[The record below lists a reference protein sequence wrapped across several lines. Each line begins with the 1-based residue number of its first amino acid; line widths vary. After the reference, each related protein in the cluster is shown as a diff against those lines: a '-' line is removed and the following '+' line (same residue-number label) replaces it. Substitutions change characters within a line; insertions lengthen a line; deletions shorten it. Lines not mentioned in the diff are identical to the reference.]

1 MVLNNIYIVPH
12 GDELIDLPNEESRIM
27 SNHIRE
33 VAKNE
38 NADVI
43 LIISPHGITLR
54 NSIAVINTE
63 NFYSNTKLKGL
74 TVDFTA
80 KNEREL
86 TESIINEIPDLCE
99 ELRFSTYSGELS
111 TFPLDFGT
119 SIPLYF
125 FKQRRIVV
133 IGQPRIDDRKRLF
146 EFGESLFSI
155 VNKYKS
161 NVSIIFSADQAHTH
175 SKNGPYGYSPLA
187 KKYEDFVIG
196 ALKEGKMEVMRDI
209 PKEFIE
215 SGKPDSYWNLLILS
229 GLLKSSG
236 KKMEYVYN
244 YVQVYF
250 GMMLARSV

>member
-80 KNEREL
+80 K
-86 TESIINEIPDLCE
+86 
-99 ELRFSTYSGELS
+99 
-111 TFPLDFGT
+111 
-119 SIPLYF
+119 
-125 FKQRRIVV
+125 K
-133 IGQPRIDDRKRLF
+133 
-146 EFGESLFSI
+146 
-155 VNKYKS
+155 
-161 NVSIIFSADQAHTH
+161 
-175 SKNGPYGYSPLA
+175 
-187 KKYEDFVIG
+187 
-196 ALKEGKMEVMRDI
+196 
-209 PKEFIE
+209 
-215 SGKPDSYWNLLILS
+215 
-229 GLLKSSG
+229 
-236 KKMEYVYN
+236 
-244 YVQVYF
+244 
-250 GMMLARSV
+250 